1 MRAIPEALAEPVL
14 ALGVDS
20 GHTAQVTGL
29 RSAATWLRTRPRWS
43 IALAQLGMLGLAVW
57 LLVVP
62 QVRRSSGSL
71 NLLFDMD
78 SVWLIVAIV
87 AELVSLG
94 AYALATRS
102 MLPRTSRPSLL
113 RVLRIDLSAIALG
126 HCVPDGGAAGTA
138 LAWRLLVAA
147 GVPSA
152 EAVFAKLAQGLL
164 AAVVL
169 QAMLVGAFA
178 LGLTSS
184 DLGRWNT
191 VPAALSV
198 SVLLIAVLVILVLRR
213 PGVRQAL
220 VRGLARLPRYGAQ
233 LAAGTTRLY
242 RRHAV
247 QQLRATF
254 ATPRHALFAAAFV
267 AANWALDAVALWASV
282 SAYGPGVGLEG
293 LAAAFAIQ
301 TFAAWLPVTPSGLG
315 ISDGLM
321 IPALIAFGASSTSAV
336 LGVLTWRVLAYW
348 LPLPIGAVA
357 YGSLRV
363 ARPRAARVSAE

>member
-1 MRAIPEALAEPVL
+1 MTVRSAVARLRAVPRRYVIAAQL
-14 ALGVDS
+14 AL
-20 GHTAQVTGL
+20 
-29 RSAATWLRTRPRWS
+29 
-43 IALAQLGMLGLAVW
+43 LGLAVW

-71 NLLFDMD
+71 QLIFDMD
-78 SVWLIVAIV
+78 SAWLPVAFG
-87 AELVSLG
+87 AEFVSLA

-126 HCVPDGGAAGTA
+126 HCLPDGGAAGTA

-152 EAVFAKLAQGLL
+152 EAVFAKLAQGIL

-169 QAMLVGAFA
+169 QTMLVGAFA
-178 LGLTSS
+178 LGLTSA

-191 VPAALSV
+191 VPAALSTTV
-198 SVLLIAVLVILVLRR
+198 VLISLVLLLVLRR
-213 PGVRQAL
+213 PGVRRAL
-220 VRGLARLPRYGAQ
+220 LRTLARLPRYGSR
-233 LAAGTTRLY
+233 LAAGATQLY
-242 RRHAV
+242 HRHAI

-254 ATPRHALFAAAFV
+254 AAPRHVVFAATFV
-267 AANWALDAVALWASV
+267 AANWAFDAVALYACV
-282 SAYGPGVGLEG
+282 SAYGSPVGLEG

-321 IPALIAFGASSTSAV
+321 IPAMIAFGASGTSAV
-336 LGVLTWRVLAYW
+336 LGVLTWRVIAYW
-348 LPLPIGAVA
+348 LPMPMGALA

-363 ARPRAARVSAE
+363 QTQPRTQPRPAPPQAHELERT

>member
-1 MRAIPEALAEPVL
+1 M
-14 ALGVDS
+14 DCQDWD
-20 GHTAQVTGL
+20 HTLDMTAL
-29 RSAATWLRTRPRWS
+29 RSAATWLQSRPRWS
-43 IALAQLGMLGLAVW
+43 IVLAQLAVLGLAVW

-62 QVRRSSGSL
+62 QVRRSSASL
-71 NLLFDMD
+71 QLLLDMD
-78 SVWLIVAIV
+78 SVWLAVAV
-87 AELVSLG
+87 LAELGSLG
-94 AYALATRS
+94 AYAFATRS
-102 MLPRTSRPSLL
+102 MLPRACRPSLL

-147 GVPSA
+147 GVPSR

-169 QAMLVGAFA
+169 QAMLVGAFG
-178 LGLTSS
+178 LGLTST

-198 SVLLIAVLVILVLRR
+198 SVLLIVVVSFLVVRR
-213 PGVRQAL
+213 PGVRQA
-220 VRGLARLPRYGAQ
+220 VIRALARLPRYGSRI
-233 LAAGTTRLY
+233 AAGATRLY

-254 ATPRHALFAAAFV
+254 TTPRHVLFSASFV
-267 AANWALDAVALWASV
+267 AANWAFDAVALWASV
-282 SAYGPGVGLEG
+282 SAYGSHVGLEG

-336 LGVLTWRVLAYW
+336 LGVLTWRVLAFW
-348 LPLPIGAVA
+348 LPMPIGALA
-357 YGSLRV
+357 YGSLRIR
-363 ARPRAARVSAE
+363 APRDAPVSAGQQESRVSPPGSR